1 MQERDIRLL
10 YSAGHWKSALVVPN
24 KAEDGWQVILLSKT
38 EEEPSVILSSKR
50 GGPRIFKTSD
60 AALIW
65 CQQIGFESVKVHLVP
80 PDYSYPENAKGLPMN
95 CAILLIEDN
104 EDDIQL
110 TRYAIKKHNITNE
123 LIIKRDGAEAL
134 KYLFEET
141 STPEDLPCIIIL
153 DLHLPKVSGLEVLEK
168 IRANDLTRS
177 IPVVILSTSDLN
189 TDIEKSYQ
197 LGGNS
202 YICKPNDID
211 QFSDAIKRL
220 GTYWTELNLLPNN

>member
-10 YSAGHWKSALVVPN
+10 FSAGHWQSALVVPN
-24 KAEDGWQVILLSKT
+24 KAEDGWQVILLSKSEDDQT
-38 EEEPSVILSSKR
+38 EVLSSKR

-60 AALIW
+60 AALVW
-65 CQQIGFESVKVHLVP
+65 CQHIGFESVKVHLVP
-80 PDYSYPENAKGLPMN
+80 PDYAYPAHVKGFRMN
-95 CAILLIEDN
+95 CSILLVEDN

-110 TRYAIKKHNITNE
+110 TRYAIKKHKITNE
-123 LIIKRDGAEAL
+123 LVIKRDGAEAL
-134 KYLFEET
+134 KYLFEEIT
-141 STPEDLPCIIIL
+141 STEDLPCIIIL
-153 DLHLPKVSGLEVLEK
+153 DLHLPKVSGLEVLQK
-168 IRANDLTRS
+168 IRSNKLTKA

-220 GTYWTELNLLPNN
+220 GTYWTELNLLPT